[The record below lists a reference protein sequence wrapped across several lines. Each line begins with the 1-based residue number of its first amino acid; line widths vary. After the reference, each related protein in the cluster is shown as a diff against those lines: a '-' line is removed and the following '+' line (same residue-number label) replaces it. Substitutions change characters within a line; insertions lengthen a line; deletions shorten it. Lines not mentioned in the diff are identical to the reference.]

1 MSETSSNA
9 TNVTA
14 TARTILR
21 YTPES
26 VADVATYGY
35 KGALPPGLNAEGEF
49 ELRNAIQDE
58 AKRLTALT
66 A

>member
-1 MSETSSNA
+1 MSNSNA

-26 VADVATYGY
+26 ISDIATIGY
-35 KGALPPGLNAEGEF
+35 KGALPPGLNADGQF

-58 AKRLTALT
+58 AKRLTVLEASP
-66 A
+66 